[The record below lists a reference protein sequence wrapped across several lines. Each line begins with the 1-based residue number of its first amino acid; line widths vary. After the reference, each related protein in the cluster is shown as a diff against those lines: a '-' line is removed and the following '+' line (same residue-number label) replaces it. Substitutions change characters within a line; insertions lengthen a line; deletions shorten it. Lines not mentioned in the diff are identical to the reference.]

1 MASVVAS
8 TPRRLICDHWPRLQ
22 GPTHRLV
29 SGQTSKDGCKQSQGS
44 SIHRC
49 VQYIQYIHAI
59 QELAYRCCNQSQSQ
73 HTRVFAIP
81 QPLVCL
87 QLMSDPRSNQLVFMQ
102 RPWGSARKQGNR
114 QSDPRTSQCQG
125 NDQTRT
131 TNKQSRSGQQGSI
144 FPLTG

>member
-1 MASVVAS
+1 MAQAAWCNKQWLLPPSSDLRPLAK
-8 TPRRLICDHWPRLQ
+8 TPRSHSQTGQWPNKQ
-22 GPTHRLV
+22 GWMQAIPR
-29 SGQTSKDGCKQSQGS
+29 
-44 SIHRC
+44 
-49 VQYIQYIHAI
+49 VQHTWVYNTNKT
-59 QELAYRCCNQSQSQ
+59 CMQSQSQ
-73 HTRVFAIP
+73 HTHVYAIP
-81 QPLVCL
+81 QPLVGL
-87 QLMSDPRSNQLVFMQ
+87 QLMSDRRSNQPVFMQ